1 MMHTAAERTV
11 FSLVVRKREK
21 PVLRSNSGAGKAETS
36 IYEMKEYSSY
46 EERLIGEEEQL
57 VQRRRQRRELKKKL
71 RARQVRRQKR
81 IAVLAVLF
89 SVVFLLVGTQVV
101 MHAYAKSRLS
111 DAVLSYRKTVKKY
124 AKREKIS
131 GRVNT
136 LLAIMM
142 VESMGKGSDVMQ
154 SSESKG
160 LPRNSLG
167 PEESIEQACV
177 YYAALVK
184 IAKSKGIKDEKAVIQ
199 SYNFGPGYLDYISKK
214 GKKHSQKLATAYA
227 KEMAAGQ
234 KIRYLNLYAIRKNG
248 GWLYKFGNM
257 FYVKLVERYI

>member
-1 MMHTAAERTV
+1 MKKL
-11 FSLVVRKREK
+11 SKK
-21 PVLRSNSGAGKAETS
+21 PELRRGRRAVNTELS
-36 IYEMKEYSSY
+36 IYEKKEYALTENSLN
-46 EERLIGEEEQL
+46 EQEEEIMQR
-57 VQRRRQRRELKKKL
+57 RRRQRRELQRQL

-81 IAVLAVLF
+81 MAIFMVLF
-89 SVVFLLVGTQVV
+89 SILFIVVGTQVV
-101 MHAYAKSRLS
+101 MHAYARSRIS
-111 DAVLSYRKTVKKY
+111 DEVLSYRKTVKKY
-124 AKREKIS
+124 AKQEKIS
-131 GRVNT
+131 GRENI

-167 PEESIEQACV
+167 PEESIEQACI
-177 YYAALVK
+177 YYSALVK
-184 IAKSKGIKDEKAVIQ
+184 IAKGKEIKDEKALIQ
-199 SYNFGPGYLDYISKK
+199 AYNFGPGYLNYISNK
-214 GKKHSQKLATAYA
+214 GKRHSTKLATEYA
-227 KEMAAGQ
+227 KKMSGGQ

>member
-1 MMHTAAERTV
+1 ME
-11 FSLVVRKREK
+11 RKREK
-21 PVLRSNSGAGKAETS
+21 PVLRRNSGAGKEEPS
-36 IYEMKEYSSY
+36 LYEIREYSLN
-46 EERLIGEEEQL
+46 EERLSEEEEQL
-57 VQRRRQRRELKKKL
+57 IQTRRRQRRERKRQL

-81 IAVLAVLF
+81 AAVFLVLF
-89 SVVFLLVGTQVV
+89 SVVFLFVGTQVV

-111 DAVLSYRKTVKKY
+111 GAVLSYRKTVEEY

-142 VESMGKGSDVMQ
+142 VESMGKGRDVMQ

-167 PEESIEQACV
+167 PEESIEQACI

-184 IAKSKGIKDEKAVIQ
+184 IAKAKGIKDEKALIQ

-214 GKKHSQKLATAYA
+214 GKKHTQKLATAYA
-227 KEMAAGQ
+227 KKMSGGQ